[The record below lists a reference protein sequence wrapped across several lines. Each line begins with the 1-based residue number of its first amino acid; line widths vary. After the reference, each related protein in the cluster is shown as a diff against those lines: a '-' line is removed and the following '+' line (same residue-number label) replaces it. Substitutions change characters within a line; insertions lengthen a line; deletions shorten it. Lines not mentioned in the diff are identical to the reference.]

1 MSTTVW
7 GALLG
12 GVAGA
17 GLLLV
22 GLRIAVLRRPQLSV
36 RVLPY
41 LRDVPRLDEGGLL
54 RPLTPADWAAA
65 VVVASVADTEWAEAD
80 LAATL

>member
-1 MSTTVW
+1 VSTLLW

-22 GLRIAVLRRPQLSV
+22 VLRISVVRRPQLAD
-36 RVLPY
+36 RVLPCCA
-41 LRDVPRLDEGGLL
+41 LTSGASSESSI
-54 RPLTPADWAAA
+54 RPTFTI
-65 VVVASVADTEWAEAD
+65 SR
-80 LAATL
+80 